1 MAAHCACVQVAKF
14 GRQSPQAWHV
24 HHAESRDLASW
35 RVTSRDGPLAGD
47 LTCPN
52 TPHLGLHTAT
62 MAPGERSE
70 EVWLWYTAVYE
81 AIQEI
86 PYGKVTSYGHIARLV
101 GKPECPRQVGV
112 CLKNLPSPSPSGDSS
127 RTKPRFHSGN
137 VPWQRVINAKGGI
150 SPRSAP
156 SSWRQGLVAFL
167 CICLLTKHKEDQVRR
182 RTKQMLCGERV

>member
-1 MAAHCACVQVAKF
+1 
-14 GRQSPQAWHV
+14 
-24 HHAESRDLASW
+24 
-35 RVTSRDGPLAGD
+35 
-47 LTCPN
+47 
-52 TPHLGLHTAT
+52 

-101 GKPECPRQVGV
+101 GKRDVKRQVGV
-112 CLKNLPSPSPSGDSS
+112 CLKNLPSPSPSPSGDSS

-150 SPRSAP
+150 SPRGPSAAAHQADALRREGVEVRQDGMGQYMVELDEYGWFPDMLP
-156 SSWRQGLVAFL
+156 SEAEQIEGSDMD
-167 CICLLTKHKEDQVRR
+167 EDKDEDEAAYH
-182 RTKQMLCGERV
+182 T